1 MAQSLGALGRTL
13 GPAFSGLLF
22 SVAHALPF
30 VIASALMLVTFV
42 VALRL
47 GAVKDWGGSAHGA

>member
-1 MAQSLGALGRTL
+1 MRHR
-13 GPAFSGLLF
+13 LLF